1 VTSHQR
7 ALLVELIG
15 DPIKPG
21 RMSLKKRLAIRAA
34 LRERDELLAAW
45 VEMLDVLDGRKGTPV
60 TLIENISRAGE
71 MGRAAVAE
79 ATGEGKL

>member
-1 VTSHQR
+1 
-7 ALLVELIG
+7 
-15 DPIKPG
+15 
-21 RMSLKKRLAIRAA
+21 
-34 LRERDELLAAW
+34 
-45 VEMLDVLDGRKGTPV
+45 MLDVLDGRKGTPV